1 MSKKKIGRFV
11 GYGLLY
17 IGLLLF
23 GFVAVMPFIW
33 MVRSSFMEI
42 KQIFIMPPQ
51 WIPDPFTLDNYV
63 QVFTKT
69 DIPKYFGNTVFVVVT
84 NLIGVLLTSSMAAYH
99 GLCISC
105 HEKQGGPVDNCAQ
118 CHTK

>member
-51 WIPDPFTLDNYV
+51 WIPDPFTLDNY
-63 QVFTKT
+63 
-69 DIPKYFGNTVFVVVT
+69 
-84 NLIGVLLTSSMAAYH
+84 AAWRAGSFHFLH
-99 GLCISC
+99 GRPRSASC
-105 HEKQGGPVDNCAQ
+105 HGNGAFGKSGVPLTHFQRIVSSACIVTPPFSPAACAR
-118 CHTK
+118 